1 MTSRVDPMAAPRSDV
16 PVRPAKRFFSD
27 REARI
32 LSDGLLTRNGAFGFC
47 AAIAHE
53 GQYACASPY
62 RQRRYGLLA
71 PYRQRRYGRFSASVP
86 ETRRANIVDFN
97 ARHTLGFIALK
108 FAPFKV
114 GASPGKTSSRK
125 HSLMRLWSDVAPGRL
140 NRGTKKSDATAERMR
155 RISSRP
161 FSFTGKRNVV
171 LRLER
176 FDHELRDEF
185 RIFDGVG

>member
-62 RQRRYGLLA
+62 RQRRYGLWA
-71 PYRQRRYGRFSASVP
+71 PYRQRRYGLWAPYRQRRYGLWGLCAPYCRRQYGRFSASIP
-86 ETRRANIVDFN
+86 ETRRANIVEFN
-97 ARHTLGFIALK
+97 APHTFGFVALK
-108 FAPFKV
+108 FASFKV
-114 GASPGKTSSRK
+114 GARAD
-125 HSLMRLWSDVAPGRL
+125 LV
-140 NRGTKKSDATAERMR
+140 RGTIVSCAHGATARH
-155 RISSRP
+155 
-161 FSFTGKRNVV
+161 GA
-171 LRLER
+171 
-176 FDHELRDEF
+176 
-185 RIFDGVG
+185 